1 MTKGSTLNETFAC
14 LLDKLKLFLE
24 IEKKKKKRH
33 SILII
38 DAGIFIF
45 IRIKQ
50 RHLRRSVL
58 SLRHILYLILP
69 CFGEASKLR

>member
-1 MTKGSTLNETFAC
+1 MAKGSTLNETFAG
-14 LLDKLKLFLE
+14 LPDKLKLFLRNRKK
-24 IEKKKKKRH
+24 EKETG
-33 SILII
+33 ILII
-38 DAGIFIF
+38 DAGISIF

-69 CFGEASKLR
+69 CFREANKLR